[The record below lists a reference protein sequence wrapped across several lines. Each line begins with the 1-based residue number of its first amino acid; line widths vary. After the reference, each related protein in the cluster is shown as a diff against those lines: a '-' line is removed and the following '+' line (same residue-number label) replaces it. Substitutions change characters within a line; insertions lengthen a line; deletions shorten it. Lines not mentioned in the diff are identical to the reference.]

1 MTRHKEERKQS
12 VGGVLEVIQMEL
24 ADKDF
29 KVNRINMF
37 KNFKGKNRHKE

>member
-1 MTRHKEERKQS
+1 MTHHKERKQS
-12 VGGVLEVIQMEL
+12 VEGVLEVIQMEL